1 MKILHLSTHDISGGA
16 ARAAYRLHKGLQ
28 HIGFDSQML
37 VQEKSSSDKTV
48 IAPKIRLF
56 QGIAK
61 TKLTFETLPLKL
73 YKNRTKSTFFSQW
86 LPDRVVPQV
95 NKINPDIIN
104 LHWISGAFMQIE
116 SIAKLK
122 QPLVWTL
129 HDMWVF
135 TGGCHVARDCQ
146 RYTQSCGACPQ
157 LNSNR
162 ERDLSHWVHNRKVKA
177 FSNLNLTLIA
187 PSNWI
192 AECAKSS
199 SLFKNSRIEV
209 IPHGLNT
216 QKYRPIP
223 QNIAREILN
232 LPQDKKLI
240 LFGALEATSDK
251 NKGFHLLQPAL
262 QKLSQSDCKNNT
274 EIVIFGAAQPENPP
288 ELGFKTYYLG
298 HLYDDTSLAA
308 VYSAAD
314 VMLVPSLQESF
325 GQTASESLACGTPVV
340 AFNAT
345 GLKDI
350 VEHQQ
355 CGYLAKPY
363 DIDDFAQGI
372 IWVLENTQRHE
383 KLSFYAREKAQRE
396 FTLELQAK
404 RYSQLFA
411 EIIYQNNQ
419 SNNPFLKTTSTSL
432 PLSSALSASSK
443 VY

>member
-1 MKILHLSTHDISGGA
+1 MKILHLSTQDTNGGA

-28 HIGFDSQML
+28 DIGQDSQML

-73 YKNRTKSTFFSQW
+73 YKNRSKGTFFSQW

-95 NKINPDIIN
+95 AQTNPDIIN
-104 LHWISGAFMQIE
+104 LHWISGGFMQIE

-146 RYTQSCGACPQ
+146 RYTQTCGACPQ
-157 LNSNR
+157 LNSSR
-162 ERDLSHWVHNRKVKA
+162 ERDLSRWVHNRKTKA
-177 FSNLNLTLIA
+177 LGNLNLTLIA

-192 AECAKSS
+192 AECARSS
-199 SLFKNSRIEV
+199 SLFKNSRVEV

-216 QKYRPIP
+216 QIYRPIK
-223 QNIAREILN
+223 QNVAREILN

-240 LFGALEATSDK
+240 LFGAIEATSDK
-251 NKGFHLLQPAL
+251 NKGFHLLQPTL
-262 QKLSQSDCKNNT
+262 QKLSQSGWSDNT
-274 EIVIFGAAQPENPP
+274 EVIIFGASQPDNPP
-288 ELGFKTYYLG
+288 ELGFKTHYLG

-350 VEHQQ
+350 VDHQQ

-363 DIDDFAQGI
+363 DVDDFAQGI

-383 KLSFYAREKAQRE
+383 KLSFYAREKAERE
-396 FTLELQAK
+396 FTLELQAG
-404 RYSQLFA
+404 RYLALYQEIIMKGRKSQLCR
-411 EIIYQNNQ
+411 
-419 SNNPFLKTTSTSL
+419 
-432 PLSSALSASSK
+432 
-443 VY
+443 

>member
-1 MKILHLSTHDISGGA
+1 MKILHLSTHDTSGGA
-16 ARAAYRLHKGLQ
+16 ARATYRLHQGLQ
-28 HIGFDSQML
+28 DIGLDSQML

-61 TKLTFETLPLKL
+61 TKLTFETLPLKF
-73 YKNRTKSTFFSQW
+73 YRQRNKSTFFSQW
-86 LPDRVVPQV
+86 LPDRVVSQV
-95 NKINPDIIN
+95 AQINPDIIN

-116 SIAKLK
+116 TIAKLK
-122 QPLVWTL
+122 QPLFWTL

-135 TGGCHVARDCQ
+135 TGGCHVAKDCQ

-157 LNSNR
+157 LNSTNN
-162 ERDLSHWVHNRKVKA
+162 RDLSSWVHKRKAKA
-177 FSNLNLTLIA
+177 WQHLINSNSLTLIA
-187 PSNWI
+187 PSSWI

-199 SLFKNSRIEV
+199 SLFKNSRVEV

-216 QKYRPIP
+216 QKYRPISK
-223 QNIAREILN
+223 NIAREILS

-240 LFGALEATSDK
+240 LFGAIEATSDR

-262 QKLSQSDCKNNT
+262 NKLSQSGWKDNA
-274 EIVIFGAAQPENPP
+274 EVIIFGASQPENPP
-288 ELGFKTYYLG
+288 DNGFKTHYLG

-350 VEHQQ
+350 VSHQE
-355 CGYLAKPY
+355 CGYLAEPY
-363 DIDDFAQGI
+363 DVDDFAKGI
-372 IWVLENTQRHE
+372 AWVLEDFQRYE
-383 KLSFYAREKAQRE
+383 KLSFYAREKSERE
-396 FTLELQAK
+396 FTINIQSR
-404 RYSQLFA
+404 RYSKLF
-411 EIIYQNNQ
+411 EEVVYENNK
-419 SNNPFLKTTSTSL
+419 LSL
-432 PLSSALSASSK
+432 N
-443 VY
+443 V